1 MYTLT
6 YISCNMHNYAPN
18 QPINVAKLCFYGVFS
33 LKSLHECGGHV
44 NLT

>member
-6 YISCNMHNYAPN
+6 YISCNMHNYTPN
-18 QPINVAKLCFYGVFS
+18 QPINVAKLC